1 MIFAKNEESSIFLRG
16 AAFFIYSIHFF
27 AKKSSIFV
35 VFWGWGASNKQNS
48 FTKIRTK
55 RSENDLNKT
64 KMNTLENQFAQMV
77 SQHKS
82 TIYTVCFMF
91 SKQKE
96 EVDDLF
102 QEVLCNL
109 WRGYS
114 SFRGESN
121 VATWVW
127 RVAFNTCISTDRKRR
142 RSNSIPLSMNINLF
156 EDKDDDSRQIKM
168 LYNRIRRLK
177 PFDRAIVLLWLE
189 NMSYE
194 EIAAIV
200 GITVKNVSVRLYR
213 IKEELKQMSN
223 E

>member
-1 MIFAKNEESSIFLRG
+1 M
-16 AAFFIYSIHFF
+16 
-27 AKKSSIFV
+27 
-35 VFWGWGASNKQNS
+35 QNS

-109 WRGYS
+109 WRGYN

-168 LYNRIRRLK
+168 LYDRIRRLK